1 MLSVRILWAVKI
13 LLVLHKAS
21 ADGAPLVKSREL
33 LSSCVGP
40 GTDAYI
46 CRRTLRELVAKT
58 DYVICVFLSGRTYY
72 KWNEN
77 FRPTLHDLISQ
88 LEGGMHE
95 ATNTFWSYENTRTLQ
110 PLQRVCRQFD
120 NHIHNYLSNI
130 YIEELESPALSKQGR
145 FRMSQ
150 LYPQAADGTEKQS
163 GNCQNVSP

>member
-1 MLSVRILWAVKI
+1 MLSVKILWAVKI

-21 ADGAPLVKSREL
+21 ADGTPLMKSREL

-40 GTDAYI
+40 GTDTYI

-58 DYVICVFLSGRTYY
+58 DYVTCIFLSGRTFY

-77 FRPTLHDLISQ
+77 FRPTLYDLIRQ
-88 LEGGMHE
+88 MDGGMHE
-95 ATNTFWSYENTRTLQ
+95 ATNAFWSYENTRTMQ
-110 PLQRVCRQFD
+110 PLQRVCKQFD

-130 YIEELESPALSKQGR
+130 YIEELESPALSRQSR

-150 LYPQAADGTEKQS
+150 LYSRTADDTQQHS
-163 GNCQNVSP
+163 GNYQKSRT

>member
-1 MLSVRILWAVKI
+1 MLSVKILWAVKI

-21 ADGAPLVKSREL
+21 TDGTPLMKSREL

-40 GTDAYI
+40 DTDAYI
-46 CRRTLRELVAKT
+46 YRRTLRELVAKT

-88 LEGGMHE
+88 LDGGVHE
-95 ATNTFWSYENTRTLQ
+95 AANSFWSYENTRTMQ
-110 PLQRVCRQFD
+110 PLQQVCKQFES
-120 NHIHNYLSNI
+120 HIHNYLSKI
-130 YIEELESPALSKQGR
+130 YIEELESPALSRQSR

-150 LYPQAADGTEKQS
+150 LYPQAADNAEQQS
-163 GNCQNVSP
+163 GNYQKISP